1 MRIFNNLLYKGV
13 ALLLA
18 VALWSIAQGFRDIER
33 SIDIP
38 VSLEGTP
45 EEVVVV
51 AQSSSEINL
60 LVSGSRAAVRRAA
73 RQLVRYPIS
82 LDGIRPGEAR
92 FAVVLDR
99 LDVPRG
105 ARISA
110 RSPSSVALTIEPR
123 IEKEVRVRLD
133 LVGVPPPGYRLLD
146 VSVEP
151 SRVVLAG
158 ARSVLRRLRDVL
170 TDRIDVS
177 EQRETIDREVRL
189 ALDSSLIWR
198 AEDGPIRVRVEIA
211 KPEEPVAA
219 EDGTEAS

>member
-1 MRIFNNLLYKGV
+1 MWIFNNILYKGV

-45 EEVVVV
+45 EDVVVV

-60 LVSGSRAAVRRAA
+60 LVSGSRAAVRRAE

-110 RSPSSVALTIEPR
+110 RSPSSVALSLGNSPR
-123 IEKEVRVRLD
+123 GPLRVSYSHRRTRPISHRCSEALAGSRIRPATKNTD
-133 LVGVPPPGYRLLD
+133 PPMYAEFFSRYPNIARPCFFPPPC
-146 VSVEP
+146 
-151 SRVVLAG
+151 
-158 ARSVLRRLRDVL
+158 L
-170 TDRIDVS
+170 TRYGS
-177 EQRETIDREVRL
+177 FPYE
-189 ALDSSLIWR
+189 S
-198 AEDGPIRVRVEIA
+198 
-211 KPEEPVAA
+211 
-219 EDGTEAS
+219 